1 MVILYLTSST
11 AGAGKTGVVAGIG
24 RRLLSQNKK
33 VGYLRP
39 SLMADRTR
47 ANEDSAIMQRFVRLQ
62 ESQDVLSP
70 VFADSESLKS
80 GLKDALGRVSAG
92 KDAVVIEETSGQ
104 AQTALDAAVSLG
116 AKIVGVEVFSRD
128 FQDSTSYYK
137 GMGRNLAGV
146 VLNKVPPARVAVAQ
160 ADFTEQARGIKLL
173 GVIPEE
179 RSLSAM
185 SVAELAQDVH
195 GSIVS
200 GVDKSSSVVQ
210 NIMLGAM
217 NPDHGPEYYSIKENK
232 AVIVRSDRPDMQL
245 AALETPTTCL
255 VLAGQE
261 PLIQM
266 VLRRAEAQSVPIV
279 STKEDVKSVVADIE
293 AALTVAR
300 LDDRRIAALAE
311 LADKTIDFAAIL

>member
-11 AGAGKTGVVAGIG
+11 IGAGKTGVAAGIG

-39 SLMADRTR
+39 ILMAERSR

-70 VFADSESLKS
+70 VFGDSESLKS
-80 GLKDALGRVSAG
+80 GLKDAVGRVSAG
-92 KDAVVIEETSGQ
+92 KDAVVIEGNSGQ
-104 AQTALDAAVSLG
+104 AQAALEAAASLG
-116 AKIVGVEVFSRD
+116 ARIVGVEVFARD
-128 FQDSTSYYK
+128 FHDSSSYYR

-146 VLNKVPPARVAVAQ
+146 VLNKVPLARMAVAQ
-160 ADFTEQARGIKLL
+160 SDFTKQAGGIKLL
-173 GVIPEE
+173 GVMPEE

-185 SVAELAQDVH
+185 SVAELAQDVK

-200 GVDKSSSVVQ
+200 GADKSASVVQ

-232 AVIVRSDRPDMQL
+232 AVIVKSDRPDMQL
-245 AALETPTTCL
+245 AALESPTTCL

-261 PLIQM
+261 PVIQM

-279 STKEDVKSVVADIE
+279 STKEDVKSVVANIE
-293 AALTVAR
+293 AALREAR

-311 LADKTIDFAAIL
+311 LVDKTIDFATIL